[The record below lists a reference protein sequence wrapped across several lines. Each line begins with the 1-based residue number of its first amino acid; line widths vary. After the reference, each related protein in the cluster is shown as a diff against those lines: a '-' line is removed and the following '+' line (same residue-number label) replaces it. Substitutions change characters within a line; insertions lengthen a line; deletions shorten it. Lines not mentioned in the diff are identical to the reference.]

1 MMIKR
6 NVLSLL
12 IPSLLA
18 ISSVQ
23 AAEIYNKDGNKLDLY
38 GKAVGLHYFSG
49 DNSNNGDFSYVRF
62 GFKGETQINDMMS
75 GYGQWEYNIQ
85 TNNTE
90 GGDAQD
96 GNKTRLGLA
105 GIRFSQYG
113 SIDYGRNYA
122 IAYDALSYTDM
133 LPEFG
138 GNFSYSDS
146 MTGRTTGVAT
156 YRNADFFGLVEGLN
170 IAVQYQGKNER
181 DDVLRSNGDGW
192 GLSSSYT
199 LPYGFGI
206 TGAYQQ
212 QNRTASQNH
221 LAYGSGDTASVWAVG
236 LKYDSAPVYVAV
248 SYAQGQNATRISS
261 KVNGISQSGFAN
273 KTQDFEAVA
282 QYQFDFGLRPSL
294 AYIQS
299 KAKDVEGIGDVDI
312 VKYID
317 VGASYYFNKNMS
329 TYVDYRINQLGDNN
343 KLGINNDNIVATGL
357 VYQF

>member
-1 MMIKR
+1 MMKHK
-6 NVLSLL
+6 VLFLL

-18 ISSVQ
+18 ISSSQ

-38 GKAVGLHYFSG
+38 GKAVGLRYFSG
-49 DNSNNGDFSYVRF
+49 DNSNNGDFSYIRF
-62 GFKGETQINDMMS
+62 GFKGETQISDNLT

-85 TNNTE
+85 ANNTE
-90 GGDAQD
+90 GGDAQKN
-96 GNKTRLGLA
+96 NKTRIGLA
-105 GIRFSQYG
+105 GLRFNQYG

-138 GNFSYSDS
+138 GDFSLADS

-156 YRNADFFGLVEGLN
+156 YRNTDFFGLVEGLN
-170 IAVQYQGKNER
+170 VALQYQGKNER
-181 DDVLRSNGDGW
+181 DDILRSNGQGW
-192 GLSSSYT
+192 GVSSSYS
-199 LPYGFGI
+199 LPFGFGI
-206 TGAYQQ
+206 TGAYQHQ
-212 QNRTASQNH
+212 TLTSKQRLYTDGRSDN
-221 LAYGSGDTASVWAVG
+221 ASVWALG
-236 LKYDSAPVYVAV
+236 LKYDSAPIYLAV
-248 SYAQGQNATRISS
+248 SYAEGKNATRFSGYSDGMYI
-261 KVNGISQSGFAN
+261 SGFAN
-273 KTQDFEAVA
+273 KTQNFEAVA

-294 AYIQS
+294 AFIQS
-299 KAKDVEGIGDVDI
+299 TAKDIEGIGDVDL

-329 TYVDYRINQLGDNN
+329 AYVDYRINQLSNN